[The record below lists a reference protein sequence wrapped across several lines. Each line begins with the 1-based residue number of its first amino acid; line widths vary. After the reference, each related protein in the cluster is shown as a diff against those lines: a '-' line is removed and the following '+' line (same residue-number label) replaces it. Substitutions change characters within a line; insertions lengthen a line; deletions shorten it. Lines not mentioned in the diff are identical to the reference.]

1 MKKNNIVAIG
11 IAIVGGVLGAVANLV
26 QDDADNDKK
35 DAFLTKVNESKKR
48 EDAE

>member
-26 QDDADNDKK
+26 QDDAYHDIK
-35 DAFLTKVNESKKR
+35 DAVLTKVNESKKK

>member
-26 QDDADNDKK
+26 QDDAYHDIK
-35 DAFLTKVNESKKR
+35 DAITAKIDSKKK